1 MLKRRI
7 LFTLAILPAILS
19 CNQRDP
25 EIPDLGSSKQEIL
38 LHSGK
43 PQLDANAESSKT
55 KTFLMNGNILWS
67 SGDRIS
73 VFAER
78 EGKWKFA
85 SGGLRDS
92 TLAEFIISPTELS
105 SDSEEASYA
114 VPSSLVSEDGGEWVF
129 HGVYPSN
136 CLIDKQMSDKDGFR
150 FRLGYRQIASKR
162 DNQDNFDS
170 SCDIMVGSTEK
181 IYRPEKGKSY
191 PIEWKRL
198 VSHLSLNL
206 SAIPY
211 LASDEKV
218 TSISLNASNG
228 AALVGDFKYEL
239 SSGKCSAI
247 SASSIVN
254 IVSDGNTLQMTE
266 GAIRGICL
274 CLIPHDIKGL
284 KVEIRTDR
292 AVYFKEF
299 ADLSIVLNTNKRTEL
314 SLDMGGATV
323 EQSSTIEGDPNN
335 TLMVSKAFDISIPE
349 HVIAQ
354 IKKTGMGI
362 FELYTPEVNATAAVD
377 LHLEVFPMYVFG
389 NERESGDYYCVEGYL
404 LSHNNLIFA
413 ERSNQGVKLCGWYPS
428 QYCLDFELLTP
439 DGKVLVAN
447 DADFFVEPEPSTTIS
462 SWTYTKGT
470 TFTLEP
476 KLTFGSVRKD
486 GLSGVLSWMNTLMGS
501 ISFGYRHD
509 SSATQTLPDQT
520 VLQSTE
526 LNTAKV
532 HYELTSHNDTGG
544 YSTKDIPAVLTKD
557 QRFDFSWVWHL
568 KSGKYC
574 AKDYDFG
581 NMKMKATIKPIYK
594 SAYKGTI
601 RNNQGR
607 AVFEGWAF
615 YDHKDLSLNFDMP
628 AMNRIPVGDIELKVA
643 TGKNIYLTGMQVYRS
658 GEYKIAKQPYFSERK
673 GYGPNKTVNMQLRA
687 GTYDLIFNLQNGSSG
702 AIISRMII
710 PNVEVKAGAK
720 VELSTYDG
728 DELED

>member
-1 MLKRRI
+1 MLKRQI
-7 LFTLAILPAILS
+7 FFTLSILPAILS
-19 CNQRDP
+19 CNPREP
-25 EIPDLGSSKQEIL
+25 EKPDLSNSEQEIL

-43 PQLDANAESSKT
+43 PQLDDNAESAKT
-55 KTFLMNGNILWS
+55 KTLLTNGNILWS
-67 SGDRIS
+67 AGDRIS
-73 VFAER
+73 VFVER
-78 EGKWKFA
+78 EGKWRFA
-85 SGGLRDS
+85 SGGLRDT
-92 TLAEFIISPTELS
+92 TLAEFIVSPTKLS
-105 SDSEEASYA
+105 SDSEEASFA
-114 VPSSLVSEDGGEWVF
+114 VPSSLFSEEGGDWVF

-136 CLIDKQMSDKDGFR
+136 CLIDKQMSDKDGFL
-150 FRLGYRQIASKR
+150 FRLGYRQIAGKR
-162 DNQDNFDS
+162 DNQDSFDA
-170 SCDIMVGSTEK
+170 SCDILVGSTGK
-181 IYRPEKGKSY
+181 INGPEKGKSY

-198 VSHLSLNL
+198 VSHLSLSL
-206 SAIPY
+206 TSIPY
-211 LASDEKV
+211 LADNETV

-254 IVSDGNTLQMTE
+254 IVSDGITLQMID
-266 GAIRGICL
+266 GAIDGIFL
-274 CLIPHDIKGL
+274 CLIPQAVKGL

-292 AVYFKEF
+292 GVYFKEF
-299 ADLSIVLNTNKRTEL
+299 ADVSIDLNANKRTEL

-323 EQSSTIEGDPNN
+323 EQSSTVEGNPDN
-335 TLMVSKAFDISIPE
+335 TLMVSKAFNIAIPE

-354 IKKTGMGI
+354 IKKTGMGT

-377 LHLEVFPMYVFG
+377 LHLEVFPLYVFG
-389 NERESGDYYCVEGYL
+389 DGRESGDYYCVEGYL

-439 DGKVLVAN
+439 DGKELVAD
-447 DADFFVEPEPSTTIS
+447 DADFFVEPEPSTTIG
-462 SWTYTKGT
+462 SWTYTKGN

-501 ISFGYRHD
+501 ISFGYKHD
-509 SSATQTLPDQT
+509 SSATQTLPDQS
-520 VLQSTE
+520 VQQSTE

-532 HYELTSHNDTGG
+532 HYAITSHNDTGG

-615 YDHKDLSLNFDMP
+615 YDHEDLSLEFDMP
-628 AMNRIPVGDIELKVA
+628 AMNRIPVGDIELKVG
-643 TGKNIYLTGMQVYRS
+643 TRNNIYLTGMQVYRS
-658 GEYKIAKQPYFSERK
+658 GEYKVAKQPYYSERK
-673 GYGPNKTVNMQLRA
+673 GYGPNKIVKMQLRA
-687 GTYDLIFNLQNGSSG
+687 GTYDLVFNLQNGSSG
-702 AIISRMII
+702 EIIHRMII
-710 PNVEVKAGAK
+710 PNVEVKAGSRI
-720 VELSTYDG
+720 EISTYEG
-728 DELED
+728 KELED